1 MKKARKVIVI
11 VLVAVAVAIVSLVAA
26 RQFVFAEKY
35 PATGGAGGAATYIT
49 Q

>member
-11 VLVAVAVAIVSLVAA
+11 VLAVVAVAIVSLVAA
-26 RQFVFAEKY
+26 RKFVFAETY
-35 PATGGAGGAATYIT
+35 PAIGGGGGAATYIT